1 LNISQRFSDPGG
13 EWKQQ
18 GAMILGCDHQQDD
31 GSDGTH
37 GNQEAILEL
46 HLRCPGAE
54 WPPSQEGKVL
64 LASAVHE
71 VPKEGS
77 NGSNGPN
84 GSGAENG
91 DVGHS
96 GILVA
101 LEAAAETFQDDR
113 ILWEKLACDLYQS
126 PNLKGLLDV
135 SEHHWSLVLL
145 YAVLCR
151 KMGASMEF
159 LLRLH
164 LTIDRPAALP
174 THSILSLMN
183 GIDPHRLSDI
193 LVEAEKIPD
202 PHEALTWG

>member
-71 VPKEGS
+71 VPKEDS
-77 NGSNGPN
+77 NGPNGPN

-113 ILWEKLACDLYQS
+113 HLWEKLACDLYQS
-126 PNLKGLLDV
+126 QNLKSLLDV

-202 PHEALTWG
+202 PDEALTWG

>member
-1 LNISQRFSDPGG
+1 
-13 EWKQQ
+13 
-18 GAMILGCDHQQDD
+18 MILGCDQQAD

-37 GNQEAILEL
+37 GNQEAVLEL
-46 HLRCPGAE
+46 HLRCPGHSGAE
-54 WPPSQEGKVL
+54 WPPSPLPGKVL

-71 VPKEGS
+71 VPKEDSNGS
-77 NGSNGPN
+77 NGSNG
-84 GSGAENG
+84 GAENG
-91 DVGHS
+91 DVGR

-101 LEAAAETFQDDR
+101 LEAAETFQDDR
-113 ILWEKLACDLYQS
+113 HLWEKLACDLYQS
-126 PNLKGLLDV
+126 QNLKGLLDV

-164 LTIDRPAALP
+164 LSIDRPAALP

-202 PHEALTWG
+202 PDEALTWG